1 METIFLTA
9 GAEDR
14 GRRLDQFLADGVED
28 LTRSAAQRLA

>member
-14 GRRLDQFLADGVED
+14 GRRLDQFLAEVLVFLSCCE
-28 LTRSAAQRLA
+28 